1 MSLKNY
7 SSVRFALA
15 AKVLLIIALMIVAGI
30 LWKSGSRDVPAARQD
45 PLRSSKSERLGKVES
60 SFGKPSKSGM
70 AFEVGALSLQEVYFQ
85 LPEKSEESALKLMSS
100 SQVGE
105 QLIREGASFRG
116 GRTLEIDPE
125 TEERN
130 RLLFRRLG
138 ELEGEEAINYL
149 LEKYGE
155 EEPTTALGITFAILG
170 WMDVDLEAALAAFQE
185 LSRSETPNL
194 PSMRWK
200 GRKVLTG
207 FGGKDRPAAVQ
218 FGIREVMRAVS
229 LVDHERGLAL
239 LGEFPWSHY
248 ASFHSG
254 LTGYAEANVADPA
267 KDLDQMREAF
277 AAIVEER
284 FLSRVDGIEP
294 SKDFRASHMERIDRM
309 LAQTWADRDL
319 DAAIKWYSRELE
331 WDRTLATEV
340 ERILTVFGGI
350 RSARRSEIIKW
361 IEKNR
366 TESDWD
372 DRLIISYTLGWASG
386 PVDKFVE
393 RLVILP
399 IEERDRTE
407 IVERW
412 TMNDNR
418 NGVSL
423 PRVSREDAHRLFE
436 AADLSVAERTRLQEE
451 FDTAV
456 QNGERLQEARR
467 LGF

>member
-1 MSLKNY
+1 
-7 SSVRFALA
+7 
-15 AKVLLIIALMIVAGI
+15 
-30 LWKSGSRDVPAARQD
+30 
-45 PLRSSKSERLGKVES
+45 
-60 SFGKPSKSGM
+60 M

-239 LGEFPWSHY
+239 LGEFL
-248 ASFHSG
+248 G
-254 LTGYAEANVADPA
+254 VIT
-267 KDLDQMREAF
+267 
-277 AAIVEER
+277 
-284 FLSRVDGIEP
+284 RVFTPG
-294 SKDFRASHMERIDRM
+294 
-309 LAQTWADRDL
+309 
-319 DAAIKWYSRELE
+319 
-331 WDRTLATEV
+331 
-340 ERILTVFGGI
+340 
-350 RSARRSEIIKW
+350 
-361 IEKNR
+361 
-366 TESDWD
+366 
-372 DRLIISYTLGWASG
+372 
-386 PVDKFVE
+386 
-393 RLVILP
+393 
-399 IEERDRTE
+399 
-407 IVERW
+407 
-412 TMNDNR
+412 
-418 NGVSL
+418 
-423 PRVSREDAHRLFE
+423 
-436 AADLSVAERTRLQEE
+436 
-451 FDTAV
+451 
-456 QNGERLQEARR
+456 
-467 LGF
+467 